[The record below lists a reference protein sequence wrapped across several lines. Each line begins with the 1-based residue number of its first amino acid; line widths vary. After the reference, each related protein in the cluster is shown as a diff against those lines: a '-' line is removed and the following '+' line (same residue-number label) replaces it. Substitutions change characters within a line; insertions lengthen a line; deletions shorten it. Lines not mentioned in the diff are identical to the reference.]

1 VIRLFLI
8 AARNLR
14 RSWFRTIFTVAGA
27 AVALTAFLMLR
38 TVLWAWNIG
47 AEYAQQ
53 DRLATRHKV
62 SFVMPIPKK
71 YIEDIRQVPGIKASS
86 FANWFGARVPNKP
99 DEFFGNMAVESKTFL
114 DVMDEIQ
121 IPPDDKARWL
131 ADKKGAIVGR
141 VLAKKMGWKI
151 GDKVVLEGTIYPGDW
166 EFMIDGIYASSRKSM
181 DESSFFF
188 HWDYLND
195 ALTGSGKDQIGW
207 VMSRIGDV
215 SRSGEISQ
223 AVDRIFDERDAQ
235 TATMSERAMQVS
247 FMAGFSAILTGLEY
261 VSFIILLIM
270 LLILG
275 NTISMGVRERTR
287 EYAVLRAIGFEP
299 WHVRFFVIA
308 EALALGIAS
317 GIVGVVFGYL
327 VVNNVVGRALE
338 ENMGAWFPYFRVQPG
353 TAAIAVAFAIV
364 LAVGAS
370 LIPARQAARVSVI
383 DALRRVG

>member
-1 VIRLFLI
+1 MIRLFLI

-86 FANWFGARVPNKP
+86 YANWFGARVPSKP

-121 IPPDDKARWL
+121 IPPEDKARWL
-131 ADKKGAIVGR
+131 ADKKGAIVGK

-188 HWDYLND
+188 HWDYMNEVV
-195 ALTGSGKDQIGW
+195 TGTSKDQIGW
-207 VMSRIGDV
+207 VMSRISDV
-215 SRSGEISQ
+215 NRSGEISQ

-299 WHVRFFVIA
+299 WHVRFFVVA

-353 TAAIAVAFAIV
+353 TAGVAVLFAIV
-364 LAVGAS
+364 LAVSAS